1 MLENASCEHYGYY
14 YEDILPLK
22 INIIACVLINLILI
36 IPTILLNSIILVIFL
51 RNHKDSLTTNAL
63 LTNLVIAD
71 LIMGCFNDPFTA
83 AEFLMIYKQQDPC
96 TLSSI
101 STPIS
106 FAIGIVAFTTLAAL
120 AIDGYIQIC
129 HPFTHQR
136 LQKKYMVW
144 GVVLFIW
151 ALPVYPVLDLVL
163 TKSMKVIDLFI
174 LLHGSCNMIINVYCY
189 SAIYYV
195 IRNHRKRIREE
206 AERFGISQTQR
217 KDTSIALCGFILL
230 LSMTLCFIPI
240 IILSGLSTQT
250 KREDKRL
257 IGYLT
262 YWTWTFVGLNSLFNP
277 VLKFYR
283 LSSVRSA
290 LKKLWRKRFGRVVS
304 PTTSRSITTKM

>member
-1 MLENASCEHYGYY
+1 MLEDASCDHYGYY
-14 YEDILPLK
+14 YEDTLTMK
-22 INIIACVLINLILI
+22 INVIACVVINLILI
-36 IPTILLNSIILVIFL
+36 LPTVLLNSIILVIFL
-51 RNHKDSLTTNAL
+51 RNQKDNLTTNIL

-71 LIMGCFNDPFTA
+71 LLMGCFNDPFTA
-83 AEFLMIYKQQDPC
+83 AEFLMIYNHQDPC

-106 FAIGIVAFTTLAAL
+106 YAIGIVAFTTLAAL

-129 HPFTHQR
+129 HPFKHQR
-136 LQKKYMVW
+136 LQKKYMGL

-151 ALPVYPVLDLVL
+151 ALPVYPVLDMVF
-163 TKSMKVIDLFI
+163 TKSMEVMDVFI

-195 IRNHRKRIREE
+195 IRNHRKRIRDEV
-206 AERFGISQTQR
+206 ERLGISQTQR
-217 KDTSIALCGFILL
+217 KDTSVALCGFILL

-240 IILSGLSTQT
+240 IALSGLSTQT
-250 KREDKRL
+250 NREDKRL

-283 LSSVRSA
+283 LSSVRNS
-290 LKKLWRKRFGRVVS
+290 LKKLWRRRFGRNCG
-304 PTTSRSITTKM
+304 REA